1 MLYLR
6 YAVGGQ
12 AELSAADTL
21 ALDDMASRQEGGPAI
36 KVNIARVVHEYLID
50 AMREVKVD
58 EASLD
63 EVTCLNAEAGQGQ
76 GTGMRQCCCSARLLI
91 CCCLG
96 SAQLAGLHLALSQSK

>member
-21 ALDDMASRQEGGPAI
+21 SLDDTASGQEGGPTI

-50 AMREVKVD
+50 AMREVKID
-58 EASLD
+58 EASIAKVALL
-63 EVTCLNAEAGQGQ
+63 TCQGQ
-76 GTGMRQCCCSARLLI
+76 AS
-91 CCCLG
+91 
-96 SAQLAGLHLALSQSK
+96 